1 MQLKK
6 LIFLFVILAFLF
18 PSTANSREIDVE
30 AGNVRIRT
38 EEDGQ
43 VSVDTDSNN
52 VEVNRSSRRSTHW
65 WQPWHYLNRNRNRN
79 NCSNSTYQRS
89 TQTTSTNGHV
99 EESSISTSTCH

>member
-6 LIFLFVILAFLF
+6 LIFFFVILAFLS

-30 AGNVRIRT
+30 AGDVRIRT

-43 VSVDTDSNN
+43 VSVDTDSNS

-65 WQPWHYLNRNRNRN
+65 WQPWHYLNRDRSSND
-79 NCSNSTYQRS
+79 CSSSTYQRS
-89 TQTTSTNGHV
+89 TQSTRTNGHV
-99 EESSISTSTCH
+99 EESSVSTSTCH